1 MSSAT
6 SIPPPKSGS
15 PILAIDLGQRTGWA
29 LCAASGLISSGTE
42 LFRPG
47 RFEGGGMPMLRF
59 AAWLSE
65 LHTVAGPIALVYFEE
80 VRAHKGTA
88 AAHAYGA
95 FLGQLSAWCEGH
107 AVAYQ
112 GVPVATIK
120 RHATG
125 KGNAGKEQVIAAMQ
139 ALGLRP
145 GDDNEADALAVLD
158 WALAQQG
165 RGGLRHG

>member
-1 MSSAT
+1 MPASNST
-6 SIPPPKSGS
+6 QSPPVGK

-29 LCAASGLISSGTE
+29 LCAASGRVCSGTE

-65 LHTVAGPIALVYFEE
+65 LHAIAGPLGAVYFEE

-120 RHATG
+120 RHATS
-125 KGNAGKEQVIAAMQ
+125 KGNAGKEQVIAAMR
-139 ALGLRP
+139 ALGFRP
-145 GDDNEADALAVLD
+145 ADDNEADALALLR
-158 WALAQQG
+158 WALTQNRQG
-165 RGGLRHG
+165 GSHHG